1 MSSSYL
7 SAEVRRLV
15 ADRAEQLC
23 EYCLIHR
30 DDTFLGCSIDHIISI
45 KHGGSSRDE
54 NLAYACTICN
64 SNKGSDISSLVPG
77 TGELVRLFNPR
88 IDRWR
93 DHFRLDQA
101 VIIPLTEIG
110 EATVRILGFNQD
122 DPLLERETLQAI
134 GRYPGPA
141 ARSRILS

>member
-7 SAEVRRLV
+7 SAELRRLV
-15 ADRAEQLC
+15 ADRADHLC

-30 DDTFLGCSIDHIISI
+30 DDTFFGCSIDHIISV
-45 KHGGSSRDE
+45 KHGGSSREE
-54 NLAYACTICN
+54 NLAYACMICN

-77 TGELVRLFNPR
+77 TGELIRFFNPR

-93 DHFRLDQA
+93 DHFRLDR
-101 VIIPLTEIG
+101 VTIVPLTEVG

-122 DPLLERETLQAI
+122 DRRLERETLLAL
-134 GRYPGPA
+134 GRYPVLA
-141 ARSRILS
+141 ARNRILN

>member
-1 MSSSYL
+1 LRSSYL
-7 SAEVRRLV
+7 SAELRRFV
-15 ADRAEQLC
+15 ADRADQLC

-45 KHGGSSRDE
+45 KHGGSSLDG
-54 NLAYACTICN
+54 NLAYACTTCN

-122 DPLLERETLQAI
+122 DALLERETLQAI
-134 GRYPGPA
+134 GRYPVPA